1 MKKTWLLL
9 LVILIVVLVSSCT
22 TTVVERKSWAAGC
35 DTTVVAN
42 LKNREKPINTAF
54 GFSFGRNQTYRIQQ
68 KDGTKGRLLFSYYGL
83 SIFELPSLD
92 TRTEGNM
99 KITEYSPGSIS
110 LDFLAGPGYHIDLGE
125 SKLSVGWGLLDR
137 VFITGTTFQIGIAG
151 VASFHPSISG
161 KYPVGI
167 SAILESDLIDIG
179 TGTISILPLR
189 FRGGLFVTLAFK
201 ETEISEN

>member
-22 TTVVERKSWAAGC
+22 TTVVERKSWAVGC

-92 TRTEGNM
+92 TRTEGNSE
-99 KITEYSPGSIS
+99 ITEYSLGSIS

-137 VFITGTTFQIGIAG
+137 VFITGTTLQMGIAG

-161 KYPVGI
+161 KYPVGVSVLVETDLLDI
-167 SAILESDLIDIG
+167 SGSA
-179 TGTISILPLR
+179 ISILPLR
-189 FRGGLFVTLAFK
+189 FRGGIFVTFGYKDFMGADV
-201 ETEISEN
+201 